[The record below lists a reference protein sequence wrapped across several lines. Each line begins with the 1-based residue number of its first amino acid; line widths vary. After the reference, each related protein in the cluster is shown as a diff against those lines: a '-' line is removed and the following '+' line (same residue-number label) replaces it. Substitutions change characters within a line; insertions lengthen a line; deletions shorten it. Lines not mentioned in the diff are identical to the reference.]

1 MRLTVSFSRPGT
13 LALALGAA
21 LTLLVGCSTGAD
33 TTRSFPGNGGSTGAV
48 GTGGGAGVGGV
59 AGSVGGAGGASGG
72 FMIPDANPDAIDDGP
87 GVVTTDGPAVTSVT
101 IQLPSPS
108 MTVTVSGDGANAT
121 VTGAPVQFTATAQ
134 DGRPLNVGWSVDRGE
149 IGSIDGA
156 GTFTASG
163 KVGGVVTIRAGFGA
177 TGNAT
182 ASFAVKIVRTQNGS
196 SETPDL
202 TAPGG
207 YGGVGGEGPG
217 GALLDAD
224 LATLKGTAL
233 AEATRKLVYPY
244 QGTVFPRG
252 LLAPLIQWNGGDA
265 DGVRIHLETK
275 SQYYVY
281 DGYFAKPA
289 AASPFQRHPIP
300 QDVWKAITQTA
311 GGDETLTLGLTF
323 LVGGKAS
330 GPLSETW
337 IVAPARLSGTLYY
350 NAYNTLL
357 VKNEDAF
364 GAAIL
369 SIKPGE
375 TSPKVAAGRD
385 TQPGEVR
392 GTGCRACHTVSSKGN
407 RLLVND
413 DEFQYRV
420 ASSYDLTKQPPPE
433 TALRLQNVFAWST
446 LSPDGS
452 RALTN
457 TTYMGAANDKHMT
470 ELYQLDAAGNE
481 TLVATTGLSNL
492 GTPVFSHDGKH
503 VAGTAIDPA
512 GAVPGDGRHIVA
524 LDFDGT
530 ATFGNPRSLFALDA
544 ADDPNG
550 AGPVQRRVGFPSFL
564 PQSNGVVLQKQIG
577 ACGFGVYIGTSGT
590 VGTTDTC
597 RGELW
602 WAEMAGRQAKL
613 NLLNGLRPDGT
624 SYLPTGAI
632 GHDADATLNYEP
644 TVAPVAS
651 GGYAWVVFTSRRLY
665 GNVATNDP
673 MQSDPRTYDPSTIT
687 TKKLWLAAIDL
698 SAAPGADPSHP
709 AFYLPAQEL
718 HGSNSRGYWVFDP
731 CKADGASCETGDQC
745 CGGYCQPNGANGALI
760 CSDKKSSCSQYNEK
774 CTTAA
779 DCCDKAALCVNGFC
793 STITHNPPVVIIY

>member
-1 MRLTVSFSRPGT
+1 MYLPARAIRSRT
-13 LALALGAA
+13 LASALGAA
-21 LTLLVGCSTGAD
+21 LTLLVGCSNNAD
-33 TTRSFPGNGGSTGAV
+33 TSRSFPGNGG
-48 GTGGGAGVGGV
+48 GGAGSGGV
-59 AGSVGGAGGASGG
+59 AGAGAAGGVVGVAGGSSGG
-72 FMIPDANPDAIDDGP
+72 FNLPDASADAVDDGP
-87 GVVTTDGPAVTSVT
+87 GVITTDGPAVTSAT
-101 IQLPSPS
+101 IQLPAPS
-108 MTVTVSGDGANAT
+108 MTVTLSGEGAGVT
-121 VTGAPVQFTATAQ
+121 VTATPVQFTAIAQ

-156 GTFTASG
+156 GTFTATG

-182 ASFAVKIVRTQNGS
+182 ASFVVKIVRTQNGS
-196 SETPDL
+196 TEQPDL

-207 YGGVGGEGPG
+207 YAGVGGEGPG
-217 GALLDAD
+217 AALPDAG
-224 LATLKGTAL
+224 LATLKAAAQ

-275 SQYYVY
+275 NQYYVY
-281 DGYFAKPA
+281 DGFFAKPA
-289 AASPFQRHPIP
+289 AAAGGTFQRHPIP

-311 GGDETLTLGLTF
+311 GGDETINLALTF
-323 LVGGKAS
+323 LVAGAAS
-330 GPLSETW
+330 GPLSQTW

-357 VKNEDAF
+357 VKNEEAF

-385 TQPGEVR
+385 TQAGEAR

-413 DEFQYRV
+413 DEFQYPV

-452 RALTN
+452 LALTN
-457 TTYMGAANDKHMT
+457 ATYMGAANDKHMT

-481 TLVATTGLSNL
+481 TLVAATGLSSL
-492 GTPVFSHDGKH
+492 GTPVFSHDGQH

-512 GAVPGDGRHIVA
+512 GAVAGDGRHVVA

-530 ATFGNPRSLFALDA
+530 TTFSNPRSVFALGA

-550 AGPVQRRVGFPSFL
+550 AGPPQRRGGFPSFL
-564 PQSNGVVLQKQIG
+564 PQSNGVVIQKQIG

-602 WAEMAGRQAKL
+602 WGDMNGTQAKL
-613 NLLNGLRPDGT
+613 NLLNGLRPDGS
-624 SYLPTGAI
+624 SYLPTGPT
-632 GHDADATLNYEP
+632 GHDSDATLNYEP

-698 SAAPGADPSHP
+698 NAAPGADPSHP

-731 CKADGASCETGDQC
+731 CKAEGASCETGDQC
-745 CGGYCQPNGANGALI
+745 CGGYCQPNGPNGELI
-760 CSDKKSSCSQYNEK
+760 CSDKKSTCSQYNEK
-774 CTTAA
+774 CTTVA

-793 STITHNPPVVIIY
+793 STIGRAPPVIIY